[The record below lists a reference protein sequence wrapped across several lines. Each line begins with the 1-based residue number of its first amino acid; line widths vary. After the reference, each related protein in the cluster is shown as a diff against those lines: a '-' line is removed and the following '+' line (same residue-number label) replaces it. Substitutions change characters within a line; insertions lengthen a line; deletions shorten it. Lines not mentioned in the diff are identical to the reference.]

1 MLYGNRGKFLELYNA
16 LNDDSY
22 DNPEDMVV
30 TTLEKLRD
38 LFYVTGIY
46 SQLTR
51 NKIKKRVSQKSGTLA
66 LVCQENVMVLL

>member
-22 DNPEDMVV
+22 DNSEDMVV

-51 NKIKKRVSQKSGTLA
+51 NKI
-66 LVCQENVMVLL
+66 